1 MLAHEIKGPM
11 GKPFQALTAKSDS
24 RKKPGHSNLE
34 RDIVVVIFGIAILER
49 MRSRNGLHLLPFTTL
64 AVLARIL
71 AAVIGRAS
79 GRACRRGAMVTRA
92 EHLHLIRADLGAVP
106 VHAVLVGPL
115 AGTQTAF
122 HVHLRALAQVLAGDL
137 GQAAI
142 EDRAVPLG
150 GLL

>member
-1 MLAHEIKGPM
+1 
-11 GKPFQALTAKSDS
+11 
-24 RKKPGHSNLE
+24 
-34 RDIVVVIFGIAILER
+34 
-49 MRSRNGLHLLPFTTL
+49 MRSRNGLHLVRFTTL
-64 AVLARIL
+64 AVLARIF

-79 GRACRRGAMVTRA
+79 GGACRRGAMVTRG

-106 VHAVLVGPL
+106 VPAVLVGPL

-150 GLL
+150 GLLQLIGLLVFPP